1 MTTVAAERLV
11 RAIVAEVTRRDVAD
25 LAGGDDLVSAAGI
38 DSMQGLQILAAVEK
52 RFDVRLAD
60 DELIHLRTIDRIVAA
75 ARRAAAAEALP

>member
-11 RAIVAEVTRRDVAD
+11 RAIDAEVTRRDVAD

-60 DELIHLRTIDRIVAA
+60 DELIDLRTIDRIVAA